1 MKKYKLKTHKA
12 TAKRVKI
19 TGSGKI
25 MRMKAART
33 KYHIKKDPTTNRSL
47 DKVSPVAP
55 GDARKIRRLLPY
67 A

>member
-19 TGSGKI
+19 TGSGKF
-25 MRMKAART
+25 MHMKAART
-33 KYHIKKDPTTNRSL
+33 KYRIKKRPNRNRSL
-47 DKVSPVAP
+47 DKPTMMAT
-55 GDARKIRRLLPY
+55 GDAHKMQRLLPY